1 MSDSVRPHRQ
11 RPIRLLGHLGP
22 LTYLDVLGLSG
33 ESQLGPPMPVRRHEV
48 NTEVGVE
55 KTNDPCEK

>member
-1 MSDSVRPHRQ
+1 M
-11 RPIRLLGHLGP
+11 GP

-48 NTEVGVE
+48 KMEVGVE